1 MKNDMART
9 RSRRAEQAPEQTA
22 PESTETPVGLNESVA
37 HPDSLGPELELGVSS
52 DGPFVAPVVAPAQE
66 HAPKRTRKPREVTAG
81 RLVGVAET
89 RIRRLQ
95 EQSKGRLAMLE
106 VQIKGESAQLRENIG
121 RVLENYPRA
130 VQVALK
136 ALGVIDQGDE
146 FRALDDAATQEKVAE
161 AVVADAVVADAEM
174 PF

>member
-1 MKNDMART
+1 MART
-9 RSRRAEQAPEQTA
+9 RSRRAEQAPEQAA
-22 PESTETPVGLNESVA
+22 PESTETPVDLNESVA

-52 DGPFVAPVVAPAQE
+52 DGPFVAPAQE
-66 HAPKRTRKPREVTAG
+66 QAPKRTRRPRAVTAG

-95 EQSKGRLAMLE
+95 ELSKGRLAMLE

-121 RVLENYPRA
+121 RVLESYPRA

-161 AVVADAVVADAEM
+161 AVVADAVVADAET

>member
-9 RSRRAEQAPEQTA
+9 RSRRAEKAPEQTAPEQTA
-22 PESTETPVGLNESVA
+22 PESTESVA
-37 HPDSLGPELELGVSS
+37 HPDNLGPELELGVSS
-52 DGPFVAPVVAPAQE
+52 DGPFVAPKQE
-66 HAPKRTRKPREVTAG
+66 QPEPPKRTRKPREVTAG

-89 RIRRLQ
+89 RIRRLK
-95 EQSKGRLAMLE
+95 EQSKGRLAMPE
-106 VQIKGESAQLRENIG
+106 VQIRGESAQLRENVG
-121 RVLENYPRA
+121 RVLESYPRA

-146 FRALDDAATQEKVAE
+146 YRALEDVEAQEKVAD